1 MKRSFALGSLVT
13 VAALGCGGGAPV
25 AQSQV
30 PSVEGADAAAAT
42 CKPAKDPLNPLIV
55 EWPGTNK
62 VDLDA
67 ASQGGVVV
75 VSYVGCV
82 LKVLRWCQAGGGYK
96 LQTVTPV
103 RDKVSVANE
112 SELYAKLPLAVAS
125 LKAELST
132 AGQLDLEYVAVGQR
146 VADRTPAA
154 LGGDCPGATHY
165 VRSITVGAYS
175 LDASGKAAAS
185 ASAEAGDKGARADH
199 KEQVHHV
206 RGSGDMAGCEKNAK
220 SGGCDAVLQLG
231 LAPLPGYDKD
241 FAATAVVPMAQQPPG
256 GRAAAGSA
264 SGGGEATG
272 GMARIPGGT
281 FMMGSESGD
290 ADEKPVHSVTV
301 GAFSMDVNDVT
312 VAAYAACV
320 KAGRCSEPGT
330 GDDCNWGKSDRPNHP
345 ITCVDWNQSTAYC
358 AYAGK
363 RLPTEEEWEYAARG
377 TDERTYPWG
386 NEAPSNQLC
395 WHRWASKEGTCVVGS
410 HPSGASPFGLQ
421 DMAGNVWQWTSSN
434 YCPYP
439 GNKCAEAARVFR
451 GGSWGSGDAAFV
463 RGALRRRYAPSL
475 RYDFVGF
482 RCARAD

>member
-1 MKRSFALGSLVT
+1 
-13 VAALGCGGGAPV
+13 
-25 AQSQV
+25 
-30 PSVEGADAAAAT
+30 
-42 CKPAKDPLNPLIV
+42 
-55 EWPGTNK
+55 
-62 VDLDA
+62 
-67 ASQGGVVV
+67 
-75 VSYVGCV
+75 V

-146 VADRTPAA
+146 VADRPPAA

-175 LDASGKAAAS
+175 LDASGKAAMS
-185 ASAEAGDKGARADH
+185 ASAEAGDKGAGGDH
-199 KEQVHHV
+199 KEQVRHV

-231 LAPLPGYDKD
+231 LAPLPVGSGG
-241 FAATAVVPMAQQPPG
+241 AVA
-256 GRAAAGSA
+256 A

-281 FMMGSESGD
+281 FMMGSDGGNST
-290 ADEKPVHSVTV
+290 EKPVHPVAV
-301 GAFSMDVNDVT
+301 AAFSMDVTEVT
-312 VAAYAACV
+312 VAAYGACV
-320 KAGRCSEPGT
+320 TAGKCSEPGT
-330 GDDCNWGKSDRPNHP
+330 GDDCNWGKNDRQDHP
-345 ITCVDWNQSTAYC
+345 INCVDWNQATAYC

-377 TDERTYPWG
+377 TDGRTYPWG
-386 NEAPSNQLC
+386 NEAPRNELC
-395 WHRWASKEGTCVVGS
+395 WKRWASKEGTCVVGS

-421 DMAGNVWQWTSSN
+421 DMAGNVGEWTSSN
-434 YCPYP
+434 YCSYP
-439 GNKCAEAARVFR
+439 INKCIDTARVSR
-451 GGSWGSGDAAFV
+451 GGNWRFQSSGPSSTYPMGLPPPPGAYQLPAHAGGRILDGELFATSSRVEWAVLVRRTYGFDALRCPKCDARLRVLSTITDPSVVKKILSHLGLRTEPLPLARARDPTGQMDLGFDAA
-463 RGALRRRYAPSL
+463 
-475 RYDFVGF
+475 
-482 RCARAD
+482 